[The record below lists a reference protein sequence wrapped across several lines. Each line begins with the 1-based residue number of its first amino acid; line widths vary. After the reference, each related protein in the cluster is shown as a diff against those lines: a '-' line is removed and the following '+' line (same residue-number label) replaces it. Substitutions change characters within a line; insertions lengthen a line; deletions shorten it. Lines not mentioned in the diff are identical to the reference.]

1 MVEAVSHRQTKGA
14 ATDMF
19 GLQPLRYTPTLPILR
34 IRRSPEK
41 RPVSADSGRSR
52 DREAPAGLTLS
63 RRTVARRRS
72 FSAAEGGAR
81 AVAYGGKRRFKTGA
95 PPDPQTRPSA
105 HAPRAAPPRVSPPQA
120 RFPPPLPTSSDRG

>member
-1 MVEAVSHRQTKGA
+1 MGEAGGVWCGKGGVK
-14 ATDMF
+14 DMF
-19 GLQPLRYTPTLPILR
+19 GLTPLRHIPTLPILR

-81 AVAYGGKRRFKTGA
+81 AVAYGGA
-95 PPDPQTRPSA
+95 PPVNQPTANGRERSPA
-105 HAPRAAPPRVSPPQA
+105 RAPPAAPPR
-120 RFPPPLPTSSDRG
+120 R

>member
-1 MVEAVSHRQTKGA
+1 MVEPVRQRKTKGA

-19 GLQPLRYTPTLPILR
+19 GLQPLRHTPTLPILR
-34 IRRSPEK
+34 IRRSPEE

-81 AVAYGGKRRFKTGA
+81 AVAYGGTPRFNHGTANVRKRR
-95 PPDPQTRPSA
+95 
-105 HAPRAAPPRVSPPQA
+105 RAASAPGAARRRVLPLKGRSPRQQPTA
-120 RFPPPLPTSSDRG
+120 RSGG

>member
-1 MVEAVSHRQTKGA
+1 MIELSRPFSPRAAKDSYGA
-14 ATDMF
+14 
-19 GLQPLRYTPTLPILR
+19 ILR

-63 RRTVARRRS
+63 RRTVARRHS

-81 AVAYGGKRRFKTGA
+81 AVAYGGTRRFNHGTANPPSSRSHYTGRE
-95 PPDPQTRPSA
+95 DNIFWR
-105 HAPRAAPPRVSPPQA
+105 RVA
-120 RFPPPLPTSSDRG
+120 G

>member
-1 MVEAVSHRQTKGA
+1 MGEAGGVWCGKGGVK
-14 ATDMF
+14 DMF
-19 GLQPLRYTPTLPILR
+19 GLTPLRHIPTLPILR

-81 AVAYGGKRRFKTGA
+81 AVAYGGGRRRYNRGPAAPATRGA
-95 PPDPQTRPSA
+95 CRPPDRP
-105 HAPRAAPPRVSPPQA
+105 PA
-120 RFPPPLPTSSDRG
+120 RGWARPT